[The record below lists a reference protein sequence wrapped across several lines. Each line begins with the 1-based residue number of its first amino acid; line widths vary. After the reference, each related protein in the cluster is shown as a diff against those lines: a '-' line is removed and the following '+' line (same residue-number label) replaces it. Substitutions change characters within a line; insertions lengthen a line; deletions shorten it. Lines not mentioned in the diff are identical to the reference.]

1 MTADDLQNAE
11 LVIGHLQPATDQDFG
26 TFEPHF
32 RSHDKANE
40 AGHPASMTNEELFAE
55 VLKLSQMMRQYAEF
69 STQFAKQT
77 DAKIKELQLEVQ
89 ALRFTRELQDLGIR
103 EGD

>member
-1 MTADDLQNAE
+1 
-11 LVIGHLQPATDQDFG
+11 
-26 TFEPHF
+26 
-32 RSHDKANE
+32 
-40 AGHPASMTNEELFAE
+40 MTNEELFAE
-55 VLKLSQMMRQYAEF
+55 ILKLSRMMRQYAEF

-103 EGD
+103 EGE